1 MKVEIN
7 FSPIDVKALQ
17 DLRGGADIC
26 SFVLDKILERINET
40 AENVSSEAEEIQNL
54 LMFSESESDVLRQS
68 SCVLEEK

>member
-1 MKVEIN
+1 MKVEID